1 MARIVIKFKTP
12 EQVKAFARFYS
23 GTPGFCG
30 HRHPN
35 YGGQVRTDCS
45 LGSGVYKWVYLDSE
59 YVMDFEQLGRDVMMF
74 GGEFEAY

>member
-35 YGGQVRTDCS
+35 YGGQVS
-45 LGSGVYKWVYLDSE
+45 LAITGIREK
-59 YVMDFEQLGRDVMMF
+59 
-74 GGEFEAY
+74 